1 MKIALHLAIRNLIG
15 AGLRTWLNAIVLSFS
30 FLAIIATQ
38 GLLIGWDLDAKKEM
52 TDYEIGSGQYH
63 HQDYDPYDLF
73 SLDQAHAPIPKAFEP
88 LVQQGKISPVLMAT
102 GTIYPHGRMQ
112 SVLIKGISPSQQ
124 ALKMPSSFL
133 DTNVNGIPAMIGSN
147 MASTNQLKIGDEV
160 ILRFR
165 DSRGTFDAVTVVIT
179 HIFSTSLPTIDAGQL
194 WIPLDKMQNIF
205 NMENEATVLTFAKD
219 EWFSS
224 SVPHFM
230 PKTFQSLV
238 AEIEAMIEMKSS
250 AQSIFYLILIILA
263 LLAVFDTQ
271 VLSIFRRQKEIGT
284 YVALGYT
291 PKQVMMLFTLEGTL
305 HSVLAALLAAVYG
318 SPILFWFLKN
328 GFTIGTSSS
337 DFGLAIAETMYPVY
351 TIPLVIKTVV
361 IIISLTAIVS
371 YLPARKIAKLNPT
384 DALRGK
390 IQ

>member
-160 ILRFR
+160 VLRFR
-165 DSRGTFDAVTVVIT
+165 DSRGTFDAILVVIT
-179 HIFSTSLPTIDAGQL
+179 HIFSTTLPTIDAGQL

-205 NMENEATVLTFAKD
+205 NMENEATVLTFAKG

-230 PKTFQSLV
+230 PKSFQSLV
-238 AEIEAMIEMKSS
+238 AEIDAMIEMKSS

-271 VLSIFRRQKEIGT
+271 VLSIFRRQREIGT

-318 SPILFWFLKN
+318 TPILYWFLKN